1 MATVGVRRENGHK
14 TATPRRAL
22 IVGGSMSGLLAGMML
37 ARRGWQVE
45 VFERAGEELSGRGA
59 GIVAQSE
66 LIARLTALGL
76 DVEALGVKVTTRQ
89 LIDATG
95 RIAATVTCP
104 QVLTAWERVY
114 RILRDA
120 FPAAHYHR
128 GRGLKAF
135 EQDTAGVR
143 AVFNDGGDAE
153 GDVLIGADGL
163 RSTVRQHCLPDV
175 APVYAGYV
183 AWRAL
188 LAESALSAGDP
199 PRAVRGDDV
208 LPAAR
213 RTVPR
218 LSGRRPRQ
226 RSAGRAIAVITSCGT
241 ARRTRR
247 TGCGGFS
254 PTSAASPTLSPFR
267 RRSSLAPRSPRCAM
281 RRSSCWRRNCAPSC
295 D

>member
-14 TATPRRAL
+14 TAMPRRAL

-95 RIAATVTCP
+95 RVAATLTCP

-120 FPAAHYHR
+120 FPADALSPR
-128 GRGLKAF
+128 P
-135 EQDTAGVR
+135 R
-143 AVFNDGGDAE
+143 AQ
-153 GDVLIGADGL
+153 GL
-163 RSTVRQHCLPDV
+163 RAGCGEAS
-175 APVYAGYV
+175 APFQ
-183 AWRAL
+183 
-188 LAESALSAGDP
+188 
-199 PRAVRGDDV
+199 
-208 LPAAR
+208 R
-213 RTVPR
+213 RR
-218 LSGRRPRQ
+218 RRPK
-226 RSAGRAIAVITSCGT
+226 ATC
-241 ARRTRR
+241 
-247 TGCGGFS
+247 
-254 PTSAASPTLSPFR
+254 
-267 RRSSLAPRSPRCAM
+267 
-281 RRSSCWRRNCAPSC
+281 
-295 D
+295 